1 MNNIIRVFLVFLS
14 CVIFIELTLRMFGFC
29 SAPLYYSSPKFEYLP
44 LPNQDGK
51 RFGNSYFYNEFS
63 QRSGSPSKKKKRILA
78 IGDSVINGGAP
89 TDQDSLATTILT
101 ETTSFQWLNISA
113 GSWGPD
119 NIAAY
124 LSDFGTFEAAKMI
137 LVCSSHD
144 SHDNMDFNPV
154 VGVHPSYPNNQY
166 SLAILELFDR
176 YLLPRI
182 FCGNGYQGNE
192 NVIKNGL
199 TFNSGFE
206 SLLKIASR
214 DGIDFIIYLHPEQS
228 EIEMGKYH
236 LNGVEIIEWAEKH
249 NVILIKGLDNGFL
262 QNDFRDNIH
271 LNEKGQRKLAVVL
284 KERLNL

>member
-1 MNNIIRVFLVFLS
+1 MINIKRVFLVFLS
-14 CVIFIELTLRMFGFC
+14 FVICFELILRMFGFC
-29 SAPLYYSSPKFEYLP
+29 NAPLYYASPKYEYMT
-44 LPNQDGK
+44 LPNQNGK
-51 RFGNSYFYNEFS
+51 RFGNSYYFNEFS
-63 QRSGSPSKKKKRILA
+63 QRSGSPSKKKKRILG
-78 IGDSVINGGAP
+78 IGDSVINGGVP
-89 TDQDSLATTILT
+89 TDQDSLATTILS
-101 ETTSFQWLNISA
+101 ETTNFQWLNISA

-124 LSDFGTFEAAKMI
+124 LSDFGTFEAEKMI

-144 SHDNMDFNPV
+144 SHDNMDFSPV

-166 SLAILELFDR
+166 SLAILELFER

-182 FCGNGYQGNE
+182 FGGEGYKGNE

-199 TFNSGFE
+199 TFNSGFD

-214 DGIDFIIYLHPEQS
+214 HRVDLVIYLHPEQS

-236 LNGVEIIEWAEKH
+236 VQGVEIVEWAEKH
-249 NVILIKGLDNGFL
+249 NIKIIKGLDNGFS